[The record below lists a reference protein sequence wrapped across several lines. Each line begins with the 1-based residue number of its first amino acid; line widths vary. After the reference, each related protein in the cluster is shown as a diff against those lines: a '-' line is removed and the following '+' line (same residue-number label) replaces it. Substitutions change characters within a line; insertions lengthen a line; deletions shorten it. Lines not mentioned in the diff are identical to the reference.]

1 MLGPVMRKRFFLPA
15 APAGAALPPRFAGDA
30 PWLAPLAG
38 YSDLP
43 FRLLC
48 RHYGAAVCV
57 TEMVSAKGLVYKSP
71 GTGELLRSLP
81 EDQPLVVQLFG
92 AEPEVLAC
100 AVLTLRKAGYAWFD
114 CNMGCSVPKVMR
126 QGSGAALLG
135 DPERALA
142 CARSMIGAAGA
153 QGRVGFK
160 LRLGLDR
167 ERPVLP
173 DLALRLEDAGAA
185 WLTLHPRTARQ
196 GFGGSADWEA
206 IARLA
211 GRLSI
216 PLLASGDLLTAKGGL
231 RCLAETG
238 ASGVMYARG
247 ALHDP
252 AVFAAHLALLRG
264 EEPAAPE
271 PAALRAMIGLH
282 VRLAREHGGDD
293 GALLK
298 MRSLVPRYVRFLPG
312 VRLLRQR
319 LCRCTDWQDLE
330 TALDEFLDG
339 EGLS

>member
-1 MLGPVMRKRFFLPA
+1 MRKRFFLPA
-15 APAGAALPPRFAGDA
+15 APAGAASPLPFAADA

-57 TEMVSAKGLVYKSP
+57 TEMVSAKGLAYKSP
-71 GTGELLRSLP
+71 GTGELLMSLP

-92 AEPEVLAC
+92 AEPEVLAE
-100 AVLTLRKAGYAWFD
+100 AVRTLRRAGYAWFD

-126 QGSGAALLG
+126 QGAGAALLG

-142 CARSMIGAAGA
+142 CARAMIEAAP
-153 QGRVGFK
+153 GRVGFK

-167 ERPVLP
+167 DRLVMPN
-173 DLALRLEDAGAA
+173 LALRLEDAGAA

-216 PLLASGDLLTAKGGL
+216 PLLASGDLLSAEDGI

-238 ASGVMYARG
+238 ATGLMYARG

-252 AVFAAHLALLRG
+252 AVFGAHLALLRG
-264 EEPAAPE
+264 EAPAQPE
-271 PAALRAMIGLH
+271 PASLRAMIRLH
-282 VRLAREHGGDD
+282 VRLAREHGWGD
-293 GALLK
+293 GALWK

-312 VRLLRQR
+312 VRVLRQR